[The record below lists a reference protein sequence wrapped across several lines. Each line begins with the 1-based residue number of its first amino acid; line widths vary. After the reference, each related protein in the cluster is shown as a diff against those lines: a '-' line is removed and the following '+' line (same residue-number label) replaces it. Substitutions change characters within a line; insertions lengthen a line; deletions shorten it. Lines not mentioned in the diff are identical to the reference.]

1 MGVLSGWKSLSS
13 SSSSC
18 TGWVGWTSCG
28 AKPRRCRSKG
38 FPKSSSSVAEP
49 HLYFWLSIF
58 WGFVFYFVIYF
69 VFSFK
74 YILYFVFFSAE
85 NTCTLA
91 SLNFVLRIKL
101 SLRVR
106 WVLVVTW
113 IILRNNLNVLKAEIY
128 MAKVKEII
136 ATELGSIAK
145 VEIWWQLT
153 SVQALLVCK
162 HPGTGSFGS
171 TAQVPWKIWLY
182 HLSCEAFLWGK
193 NMILHLVWC

>member
-1 MGVLSGWKSLSS
+1 MVEPKPEDADPRVFLSRALRLLNHTCIFG
-13 SSSSC
+13 C
-18 TGWVGWTSCG
+18 
-28 AKPRRCRSKG
+28 
-38 FPKSSSSVAEP
+38 
-49 HLYFWLSIF
+49 LYFDVFFCDWSFLYFLLDI
-58 WGFVFYFVIYF
+58 FVFCVL
-69 VFSFK
+69 V
-74 YILYFVFFSAE
+74 SAE